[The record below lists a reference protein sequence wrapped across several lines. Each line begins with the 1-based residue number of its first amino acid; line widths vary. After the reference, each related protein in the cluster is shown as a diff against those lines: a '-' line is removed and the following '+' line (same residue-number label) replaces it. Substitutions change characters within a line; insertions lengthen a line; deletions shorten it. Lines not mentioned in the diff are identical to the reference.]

1 MSINFGKAVIYTG
14 TLSVSVFF
22 FKINIVKYLL
32 PAEYMFNRHVKYHM
46 MILSIKPET
55 SRKKV

>member
-1 MSINFGKAVIYTG
+1 MSLNFGKAVIYTG

-32 PAEYMFNRHVKYHM
+32 PAEYMFNRHVKYNM
-46 MILSIKPET
+46 MILSIKT
-55 SRKKV
+55 